1 MDPNQPF
8 YQPPAQPQPQPQYSI
23 DYLNQIAP
31 QQQKN
36 TPNKLLVII
45 GILVILLIVTVAV
58 VGLSSLGGASTGT
71 KLQTLAARLDN
82 LQDVSE
88 KAQPHVKNNQLR
100 ASNSSLTLYLANAN
114 RDIATPLSSGG
125 VNIKKL
131 DKTIV
136 AKEKNAALTE
146 ALEDARL
153 NAIYD
158 RTYAREMNYQ
168 LSTTRLLMDD
178 INESTKSQSLR
189 EFIATTK
196 SNLEPIEKQ
205 MSDFV
210 DSTN

>member
-1 MDPNQPF
+1 MDPNQPL

-23 DYLNQIAP
+23 DYLNNIAP
-31 QQQKN
+31 KQQKN

-45 GILVILLIVTVAV
+45 GILVILLIVAVAAI
-58 VGLSSLGGASTGT
+58 GLSGLGGASSGT

-100 ASNSSLTLYLANAN
+100 GTNSSLTLYLANAN
-114 RDIATPLSSGG
+114 RDIAEPLKNNGID
-125 VNIKKL
+125 VKKL
-131 DKTIV
+131 DKSIV
-136 AKEKNAALTE
+136 AKEKNAALTTT
-146 ALEDARL
+146 LEDARL

-168 LSTTRLLMDD
+168 LSTTLLLMDD
-178 INESTKSQSLR
+178 INASTKSKSLQT
-189 EFIATTK
+189 FIATTK
-196 SNLEPIEKQ
+196 SNLEPIEEQ